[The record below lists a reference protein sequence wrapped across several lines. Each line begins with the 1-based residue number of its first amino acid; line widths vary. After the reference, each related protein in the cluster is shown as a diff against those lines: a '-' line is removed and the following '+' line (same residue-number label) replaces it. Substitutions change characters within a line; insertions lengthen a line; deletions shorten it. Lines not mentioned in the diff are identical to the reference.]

1 MSELDQIVPSDMLR
15 IFDALKGEKMKHRA
29 FVDIEA
35 FKAAVKLYKPQC
47 LKALAEVAHVNA
59 KAQEAFDMECGEH
72 FRNICESV
80 A

>member
-1 MSELDQIVPSDMLR
+1 MS
-15 IFDALKGEKMKHRA
+15 IFDAIKGDKMKHRA
-29 FVDIEA
+29 FVDFEA
-35 FKAAVKLYKPQC
+35 FKAAVKLYKPSC
-47 LKALAEVAHVNA
+47 LKAIAEVAHVNA

>member
-1 MSELDQIVPSDMLR
+1 
-15 IFDALKGEKMKHRA
+15 MKHRA
-29 FVDIEA
+29 FVDFEA
-35 FKAAVKLYKPQC
+35 FKAAVKLYKPSC